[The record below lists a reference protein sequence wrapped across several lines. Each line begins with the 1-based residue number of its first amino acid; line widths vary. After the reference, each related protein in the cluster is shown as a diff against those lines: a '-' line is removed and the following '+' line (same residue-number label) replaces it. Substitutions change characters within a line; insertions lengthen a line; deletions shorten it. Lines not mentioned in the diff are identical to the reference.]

1 MKIINKEEELLN
13 LEVKN
18 KKIIIN
24 LIVIKRKDNY

>member
-1 MKIINKEEELLN
+1 MKMINKEEELLN

-18 KKIIIN
+18 KKIIIK

>member
-18 KKIIIN
+18 KKIIIK